1 AQSQGD
7 VDAALTRLTTTPTTE
22 VHMAIQACAVLNC
35 ANVGTVDVHPKPA
48 MNARRVATRRPPFFT
63 YKVLQL
69 AAGKAAAGAKGSGA
83 HAAPRTHL
91 RRGHIRRLEN
101 RVTWVRP
108 AVVNAGSERGV
119 VAKDYRIAGNEPQ
132 V

>member
-1 AQSQGD
+1 VLA
-7 VDAALTRLTTTPTTE
+7 RLTYDANDE

-35 ANVGTVDVHPKPA
+35 ADVGTVDVHPKPA
-48 MNARRVATRRPPFFT
+48 MNARRLAMRRPPFFT

-69 AAGKAAAGAKGSGA
+69 ATGKAAASGKGSGP

-101 RVTWVRP
+101 K
-108 AVVNAGSERGV
+108 
-119 VAKDYRIAGNEPQ
+119 VACLGATCGCQ
-132 V
+132 CG